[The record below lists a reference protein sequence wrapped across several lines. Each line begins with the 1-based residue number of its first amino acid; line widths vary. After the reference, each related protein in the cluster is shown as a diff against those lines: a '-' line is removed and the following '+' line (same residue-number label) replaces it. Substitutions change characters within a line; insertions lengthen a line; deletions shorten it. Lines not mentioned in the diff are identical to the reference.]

1 MAKSHFVVVC
11 IISGSKA
18 SNKFID
24 DGEIDHLESRPPVTR
39 SLRFS
44 TFVEARANPDVGMQ
58 NHSSDGLIPQE
69 REGCIPVVKVGAKR
83 GTGIDSLLE
92 NIVLVAELQGLKANP
107 DREAKGTVVNASL
120 DNARGPL
127 ATLPVQN
134 GTLLKEDFVLCGEAH
149 VKVRILIWHS
159 RSHAME
165 GLLEDVEEGVLIGE
179 AAVSAVFEAGSRKAS
194 GCVVI
199 EGKMVTGS
207 GIHVMRKKILR
218 MVAL

>member
-1 MAKSHFVVVC
+1 
-11 IISGSKA
+11 
-18 SNKFID
+18 
-24 DGEIDHLESRPPVTR
+24 
-39 SLRFS
+39 
-44 TFVEARANPDVGMQ
+44 MQ

-149 VKVRILIWHS
+149 VKPQVD
-159 RSHAME
+159 A
-165 GLLEDVEEGVLIGE
+165 EGVEIRFHRDICGLVDGIRE
-179 AAVSAVFEAGSRKAS
+179 AMPWK
-194 GCVVI
+194 GC
-199 EGKMVTGS
+199 
-207 GIHVMRKKILR
+207 
-218 MVAL
+218 

>member
-1 MAKSHFVVVC
+1 MRSH
-11 IISGSKA
+11 G
-18 SNKFID
+18 
-24 DGEIDHLESRPPVTR
+24 DGEVTLCRGLHHQREQR

-149 VKVRILIWHS
+149 VKMAFEKPCHGR
-159 RSHAME
+159 
-165 GLLEDVEEGVLIGE
+165 
-179 AAVSAVFEAGSRKAS
+179 AARRCRGGGANW
-194 GCVVI
+194 
-199 EGKMVTGS
+199 
-207 GIHVMRKKILR
+207 
-218 MVAL
+218 

>member
-1 MAKSHFVVVC
+1 
-11 IISGSKA
+11 
-18 SNKFID
+18 
-24 DGEIDHLESRPPVTR
+24 
-39 SLRFS
+39 
-44 TFVEARANPDVGMQ
+44 MQ

-149 VKVRILIWHS
+149 VKMAFEKPCHGR
-159 RSHAME
+159 
-165 GLLEDVEEGVLIGE
+165 
-179 AAVSAVFEAGSRKAS
+179 AARRCRGGGANW
-194 GCVVI
+194 
-199 EGKMVTGS
+199 
-207 GIHVMRKKILR
+207 
-218 MVAL
+218 